1 MSVAAARWAL
11 SGRRRTASDELHP
24 AVVASGVH
32 AQLVTRV
39 ARRAAAGGGGEWG
52 NQAERATCN
61 RIEYGQIS
69 LKPYLFLY
77 FLFGFEFE

>member
-11 SGRRRTASDELHP
+11 SNRRRTASDELHP

-39 ARRAAAGGGGEWG
+39 APRAAAGGGGEWG
-52 NQAERATCN
+52 NQAERATRDVIGSN
-61 RIEYGQIS
+61 MDGYH
-69 LKPYLFLY
+69 
-77 FLFGFEFE
+77 